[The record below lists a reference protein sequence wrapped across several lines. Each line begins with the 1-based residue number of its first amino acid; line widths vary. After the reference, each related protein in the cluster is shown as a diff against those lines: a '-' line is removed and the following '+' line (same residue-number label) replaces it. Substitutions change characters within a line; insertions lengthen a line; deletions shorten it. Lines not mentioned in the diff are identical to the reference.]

1 MSSKRSALSVGSRVS
16 HPCTKRSK
24 TSHLSERDQTA
35 NSVGEN
41 RHINASSS
49 NSRLSLLK
57 TLVEEATNDLE
68 IAEAEPKIAQAIS
81 MLYSAFQDSHGPSVL
96 EHESRQASQGA
107 EPKFPTLKPQRD
119 QSGMPSL
126 PPIQDILLQRAVFM
140 HPACGKSTDASY
152 DRLEV
157 LGDAYIELIATK
169 LVWERFPGI
178 PAGRISQIR
187 EGLVKNET
195 LAKFAEKYGFDHK
208 ASVPAT
214 YSDQPKRWVKT
225 KGDIFEAYVAAVV
238 LSDPQK
244 GYGMVEE
251 WLIGLWSP
259 LLDKLGHQKA
269 ELRSKEELA
278 KRVMGKGIKLEYL
291 PERDPIQIKGSG
303 TQMFFIGVY
312 LTGWGWE
319 KTHLGSGQG
328 SSKVEAGDEAARAA
342 LLNTSLISQVIAAK
356 KAMTGK

>member
-1 MSSKRSALSVGSRVS
+1 M
-16 HPCTKRSK
+16 P
-24 TSHLSERDQTA
+24 ERRQTE
-35 NSVGEN
+35 NLVGEN
-41 RHINASSS
+41 RPIQASSS
-49 NSRLSLLK
+49 SSRLSLLR

-68 IAEAEPKIAQAIS
+68 ITEAEPQIAQAIS
-81 MLYSAFQDSHGPSVL
+81 MLNSAFQNSHGPSL
-96 EHESRQASQGA
+96 LDHEPCQVFKAA
-107 EPKFPTLKPQRD
+107 EPNYPSQKPQLNR
-119 QSGMPSL
+119 SGTPTL
-126 PPIQDILLQRAVFM
+126 PPIQDNLLQQAVFM
-140 HPACGKSTDASY
+140 HPACGKSNDASY

-169 LVWERFPGI
+169 LVWERYPGI

-195 LAKFAEKYGFDHK
+195 LAKFAEKYGFHDK

-238 LSDPQK
+238 LSDPEK
-244 GYGMVEE
+244 GYAMVEE

-259 LLDKLGHQKA
+259 ILDKLGHQKA

-278 KRVMGKGIKLEYL
+278 KRLMGKGIKLEYL
-291 PERDPIQIKGSG
+291 PERDPIHEKGSG
-303 TQMFFIGVY
+303 TQKFFIGVY

-319 KTHLGSGQG
+319 KKHLGSGQG
-328 SSKVEAGDEAARAA
+328 SSKVAAGDEAAQNA
-342 LLNTSLISQVIAAK
+342 LLNTSLISKVITAK
-356 KAMTGK
+356 QAMTKGK

>member
-1 MSSKRSALSVGSRVS
+1 
-16 HPCTKRSK
+16 
-24 TSHLSERDQTA
+24 
-35 NSVGEN
+35 
-41 RHINASSS
+41 
-49 NSRLSLLK
+49 
-57 TLVEEATNDLE
+57 
-68 IAEAEPKIAQAIS
+68 
-81 MLYSAFQDSHGPSVL
+81 
-96 EHESRQASQGA
+96 
-107 EPKFPTLKPQRD
+107 
-119 QSGMPSL
+119 
-126 PPIQDILLQRAVFM
+126 M
-140 HPACGKSTDASY
+140 HPACGKSNDASY

-169 LVWERFPGI
+169 LVWDRFPGI

-214 YSDQPKRWVKT
+214 YADQPKRWVKT

-244 GYGMVEE
+244 GYGLVEE
-251 WLIGLWSP
+251 WLVGLWSP
-259 LLDKLGHQKA
+259 LLDQLGHQKA

-291 PERDPIQIKGSG
+291 PERGPIQEKGSG
-303 TQMFFIGVY
+303 TQTFFIGVY

-319 KTHLGSGQG
+319 KQHLGSGQG
-328 SSKVEAGDEAARAA
+328 SSKVEAGDEAARSA
-342 LLNTSLISQVIAAK
+342 LLNTSLVSQVIAAK
-356 KAMTGK
+356 KAKTGK